1 MSRWT
6 SKPTQVT
13 GHFVGNL
20 SFGHPQTDYITRTIM
35 WSVKKEQKGRSP
47 PRMDG
52 SVVFAR
58 WRQCVSHLIQCFLGS
73 TQVHIQ
79 NGISIGSAVFAQ
91 LTAGSSHSLQ
101 WTAISPQKSFPG
113 ESGPH
118 LIHDSLGL
126 PESTTQT
133 VSRSVQPF
141 LHGSRS

>member
-1 MSRWT
+1 MDQQAKYSGYRSFCWKLIVRT
-6 SKPTQVT
+6 PTDRL
-13 GHFVGNL
+13 H
-20 SFGHPQTDYITRTIM
+20 HPDHNVVR
-35 WSVKKEQKGRSP
+35 KKEQKGRSA